1 MYLRYIFFHPN
12 WDSPS
17 IIGYDKHV
25 LNTFQFNC
33 YFVCHY
39 LSLAIRK
46 QRYPTDGTYNS
57 IGVYLSFSDQEMN
70 FDPVGWKC
78 LHDLHCS
85 IMVSIDE
92 FDKYLNEKDPV
103 NRYEFYLSCLER
115 GYAYINKHKEIPI
128 DLLLGLHE
136 EFRKNGYKNERL
148 FKQLCVR
155 PFGMKVIMTKVL
167 TTSEFNL
174 RIQAFAIK
182 TGALLCEGSV
192 FRTMPDD
199 IYYADLAQKAEIKD
213 DKLVIL
219 GFFSKP
225 FLKIDL
231 QKLANGVLAVE
242 YLDVFFN
249 EEKQKE
255 YDEGIKGLIW

>member
-1 MYLRYIFFHPN
+1 MQLRRIILQIDHKVSSLQDY
-12 WDSPS
+12 DRS
-17 IIGYDKHV
+17 ITDRFDY
-25 LNTFQFNC
+25 NC
-33 YFVCHY
+33 YFVWHY
-39 LSLAIRK
+39 LTIAIRK
-46 QRYPTDGTYNS
+46 YHFITDDTYKQIAIFIN
-57 IGVYLSFSDQEMN
+57 LSHDCMN
-70 FDPVGWKC
+70 PDPVAQKFFYS
-78 LHDLHCS
+78 LHAD
-85 IMVSIDE
+85 IRVNKDE

-155 PFGMKVIMTKVL
+155 PFGMKVVMTKVL

-199 IYYADLAQKAEIKD
+199 IFYADRAQKAEIKD
-213 DKLVIL
+213 NKLVII
-219 GFFSKP
+219 GFLSRPYFKV
-225 FLKIDL
+225 DL
-231 QKLANGVLAVE
+231 QKLANGVLEVE
-242 YLDVFFN
+242 YLDDFFN